1 MVDRSRLRFLRII
14 LGQPH
19 RYRRVRALTMG
30 VTFAALFG
38 VPLSGL
44 VRLDLWGGDHRALGA
59 PAAFVP
65 ALKMILMAIAGFYV
79 VTFLINL
86 PAGRMFCGFGCPV
99 GQLSR
104 FADAIDAFP
113 ADVARRHRGWV
124 ELIGFA
130 VALSLA
136 VSLWW
141 ASPAAFV
148 SGLPGVALL
157 ATVVLVAALAVL
169 HGRRWRWNFCRQ
181 VCPIGLYY
189 SVVQTNAPFG
199 IDFDPT
205 ATCIDCDACRGI
217 CPAHLDPRRLGEPL
231 PSPGGLAIDDL
242 PALNH
247 CLHCGA
253 CVEVCEHVTRKREGP
268 AAMGMRMG
276 RRTASTAAVNASVV
290 LRGDISDASRVA
302 SFPGPKS

>member
-1 MVDRSRLRFLRII
+1 
-14 LGQPH
+14 
-19 RYRRVRALTMG
+19 MG
-30 VTFAALFG
+30 VTFAVLFG

-44 VRLDLWGGDHRALGA
+44 ARVDLWGGDHWALGA
-59 PAAFVP
+59 PAGFVLAFKSV
-65 ALKMILMAIAGFYV
+65 LMAIAGFYV

-113 ADVARRHRGWV
+113 ADAARRRRGWFD
-124 ELIGFA
+124 LIGFA
-130 VALSLA
+130 GGLALA

-141 ASPAAFV
+141 AAPAAFV

-157 ATVVLVAALAVL
+157 AIVGMVATAAVL
-169 HGRRWRWNFCRQ
+169 HARYWRWNFCRQ

-205 ATCIDCDACRGI
+205 GTCIDCDACRGI
-217 CPAHLDPRRLGEPL
+217 CPVHLDPRHLDARL
-231 PSPGGLAIDDL
+231 PSPGGLAIDGL

-253 CVEVCEHVTRKREGP
+253 CVEVCEHVTRKREGR
-268 AAMGMRMG
+268 AAMGMRAL
-276 RRTASTAAVNASVV
+276 RSRSTAAVSSSVV
-290 LRGDISDASRVA
+290 LRGDDSDASRVA
-302 SFPGPKS
+302 SSQRPKS